1 MKLVLG
7 PMEGVLDALM
17 RQMLTEI
24 NGYDLCVTEFVRIVD
39 ALLPPRVYHRMCPEL
54 EAGGKTTSGTP
65 VRVQLLGQS
74 PQYMAENAAQVIELG
89 SAGVD
94 INFGCPSKTVNG
106 SKGGAALLKDPEQLF
121 QVVKAVRNAVP
132 VGNIV
137 SAKVRLGFDDC
148 SSYREIVDAVQLAG
162 ADEIVVHGRSKADAY
177 KPGTVRWDLIG
188 DITQR
193 LRIPVT
199 ANGDIWN
206 QEDALR
212 CQAVTGCDT
221 LMVCRGALNVP
232 NLGAHIK
239 RGEAM
244 MSWHAVLALLVRY
257 SEFEIRGDKG
267 LYYANRVKQW
277 FRYLQVQYPQSNVL
291 FAEIRQLKDKQQILN
306 IIVAALNDVEKRIE
320 RYGEAEAFA

>member
-39 ALLPPRVYHRMCPEL
+39 ALLPPRVYHRMSPEL
-54 EAGGKTTSGTP
+54 AAGGKTASGTP
-65 VRVQLLGQS
+65 VRIQLLGQS

-94 INFGCPSKTVNG
+94 INFGCPSKMVNG
-106 SKGGAALLKDPEQLF
+106 SNGGAALLKNPELMY
-121 QVVKAVRNAVP
+121 QVVKAVRDAVP
-132 VGNIV
+132 DDAVV

-148 SSYREIVDAVQLAG
+148 SPYREIVDAVQSAG
-162 ADEIVVHGRSKADAY
+162 ANEIVVHGRSKADAY

-188 DITQR
+188 DIANR
-193 LRIPVT
+193 LTIPVT
-199 ANGDIWN
+199 ANGDIWG
-206 QEDALR
+206 QDDAIR
-212 CQAVTGCDT
+212 CQEVTGCNT
-221 LMVCRGALNVP
+221 LMVCRGALNIP

-239 RGEAM
+239 TGQAPM
-244 MSWHAVLALLVRY
+244 TWHEVLILLVRY

-277 FRYLQVQYPQSNVL
+277 FRYLKDQYPEAHPVFMELRQYNDKFKVL
-291 FAEIRQLKDKQQILN
+291 S
-306 IIVAALNDVEKRIE
+306 IIVDALNTLEKKPVLE
-320 RYGEAEAFA
+320 GVF